1 MQSLALWVTSCWGWG
16 RWRWIWNPRYKW
28 WWEKGRKQ
36 EMGWGVTSVVL
47 LNLKGWT
54 PPGRGLQK
62 TPGISRLYRQQW
74 TEMRGCPSTRGCW
87 NGGCDPAR
95 SRSAR
100 GQVVPVRANCCCSRE
115 TTLCVTSNR
124 RHVRAPCLSVQIL
137 HSCAFHRIH
146 ASPVTVEGTQ
156 KQVGRHT
163 SPTTDLGQGTEL
175 AWPRSLIW
183 AGANGSSCLRVLLK
197 YSSFWHSIC

>member
-1 MQSLALWVTSCWGWG
+1 
-16 RWRWIWNPRYKW
+16 
-28 WWEKGRKQ
+28 
-36 EMGWGVTSVVL
+36 MGWGATSVVP

-87 NGGCDPAR
+87 WVRSPR

-100 GQVVPVRANCCCSRE
+100 GQGVPARANRCCSRE
-115 TTLCVTSNR
+115 TTLCVTLNR
-124 RHVRAPCLSVQIL
+124 RHVRAPCLSVQI
-137 HSCAFHRIH
+137 HRIH
-146 ASPVTVEGTQ
+146 ASPGTGEGTQ
-156 KQVGRHT
+156 RQVGRHT
-163 SPTTDLGQGTEL
+163 SPTPDLGQGTEL

-183 AGANGSSCLRVLLK
+183 SWG
-197 YSSFWHSIC
+197 